1 MITPQLR
8 DPLQRMLGGDASALI
23 EQGMAPLLY
32 AGTGDSR
39 FHGEA
44 LRLAAEEPL
53 RLADLR
59 NVLQAIGVRV
69 LILKGTALAYDLYA
83 EPEHRPRADTDLLI
97 AHEDLSTVRKVMHDL
112 GFAEQVTSG
121 DEHGLRQ
128 LGFSRVDRFGVTH
141 LYDVHWAIA
150 NSPLFADVIRFE
162 EVDPLPLPKIGAN
175 AFGLP
180 PLEALLLACVHRV
193 AHHHDDERLIW
204 LADIA
209 LLRSSMSIEDH
220 RRFWHRAAER
230 KVMAVCR
237 RSIAI
242 AEQWFGGD
250 LSWAAD
256 RFLAPEQL
264 AQEEPSRVLLDR
276 DVTYGKETLANLRAL
291 PWKQRIIRL
300 RQLAFPPQAFMRQA
314 FAAQSRVFLP
324 LLYVYRG
331 ARGVARLF
339 RRAGDL

>member
-1 MITPQLR
+1 MIAPQLR
-8 DPLQRMLGGDASALI
+8 DPLRRMLSGDAAVLI

-32 AGTGDSR
+32 AVTGDSHFR
-39 FHGEA
+39 GEA

-59 NVLQAIGVRV
+59 TVLKAIGVRM
-69 LILKGTALAYDLYA
+69 LILKGAALAYDLYD

-97 AHEDLSTVRKVMHDL
+97 AYEDLPMVRRAMRDL
-112 GFAEQVTSG
+112 GFTEQVTSG
-121 DEHGLRQ
+121 DEHGLKQ

-141 LYDVHWAIA
+141 LYDVHWAVA
-150 NSPLFADVIRFE
+150 NSPLFAEVIRFE
-162 EVDPLPLPKIGAN
+162 EVVPLPLPTIGAN

-180 PLEALLLACVHRV
+180 RLEALLLACVHRV

-209 LLRSSMSIEDH
+209 LLRSSMTIEEH

-230 KVMAVCR
+230 KVVAVCR
-237 RSIAI
+237 RSIEI
-242 AEQWFGGD
+242 AERWFGGD
-250 LSWAAD
+250 AAWAAE
-256 RFLAPEQL
+256 RVLTAEQL
-264 AQEEPSRVLLDR
+264 AQDEPSRVLLDR
-276 DVTYGKETLANLRAL
+276 EVTYGKETLANLRAL
-291 PWKQRIIRL
+291 PWKQRMIRL
-300 RQLAFPPQAFMRQA
+300 RQLAFPPPSFMRQA
-314 FAAQSRVFLP
+314 FATQSRVFLP

-339 RRAGDL
+339 RKASDL